1 MLNFDKYA
9 PFVFSAY
16 GIAALV
22 LGGLTLWT
30 IWRVGHAKKKL
41 DAVEPQKASEEK
53 QS

>member
-1 MLNFDKYA
+1 MLGFDKYA
-9 PFVFSAY
+9 PFVFSSY

-41 DAVEPQKASEEK
+41 DEVEPPKADGEK
-53 QS
+53 QP